1 MDARWLKLYGPADL
15 CPPGFDR
22 SRSDELVAQYLQTA
36 KPERAWFLCER
47 STGQVQRWH
56 ARSVSSSDFA
66 VVRGKRGAVH
76 GAQLCPC
83 GECDESSEHVYLRCP
98 IFAGIRQVLEN
109 KMDSWARRLRQT
121 EAATGAWERASRAD
135 VLRWVHHNSPL
146 VTNSSSAMQGREV
159 RRAAF
164 AFYSRM
170 QQMRYAGGRFSYG
183 QPERPMVVVDVGVSS
198 SHQLAGV
205 VVV

>member
-1 MDARWLKLYGPADL
+1 M
-15 CPPGFDR
+15 
-22 SRSDELVAQYLQTA
+22 
-36 KPERAWFLCER
+36 
-47 STGQVQRWH
+47 
-56 ARSVSSSDFA
+56 A
-66 VVRGKRGAVH
+66 VEAH
-76 GAQLCPC
+76 
-83 GECDESSEHVYLRCP
+83 
-98 IFAGIRQVLEN
+98 
-109 KMDSWARRLRQT
+109 LRQ
-121 EAATGAWERASRAD
+121 
-135 VLRWVHHNSPL
+135 
-146 VTNSSSAMQGREV
+146 NSSSAVQGREV

>member
-1 MDARWLKLYGPADL
+1 MNARVIAGRRRLAG
-15 CPPGFDR
+15 
-22 SRSDELVAQYLQTA
+22 
-36 KPERAWFLCER
+36 
-47 STGQVQRWH
+47 
-56 ARSVSSSDFA
+56 AR
-66 VVRGKRGAVH
+66 
-76 GAQLCPC
+76 
-83 GECDESSEHVYLRCP
+83 
-98 IFAGIRQVLEN
+98 
-109 KMDSWARRLRQT
+109 ARRNT
-121 EAATGAWERASRAD
+121 T
-135 VLRWVHHNSPL
+135 RWVHHNSPL

-183 QPERPMVVVDVGVSS
+183 QPERPMVVVDVGVSD

>member
-1 MDARWLKLYGPADL
+1 MLFRNQPHI
-15 CPPGFDR
+15 R
-22 SRSDELVAQYLQTA
+22 SRS
-36 KPERAWFLCER
+36 
-47 STGQVQRWH
+47 S
-56 ARSVSSSDFA
+56 
-66 VVRGKRGAVH
+66 

-109 KMDSWARRLRQT
+109 KMDSWARRLRRT